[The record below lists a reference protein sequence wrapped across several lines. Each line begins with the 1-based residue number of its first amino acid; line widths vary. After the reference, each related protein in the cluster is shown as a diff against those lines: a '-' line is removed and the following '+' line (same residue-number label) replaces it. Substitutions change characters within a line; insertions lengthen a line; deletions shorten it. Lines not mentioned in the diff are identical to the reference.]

1 MESVSREER
10 EERDGREARSK
21 PDVESLATLA
31 IDLGLRVHKSV
42 GPGLL
47 ESAYEGILAYEFTKR
62 GLMVERQK
70 LVPILYDGVVID
82 NGFRAD
88 LIVEGQLLLE
98 LKSVANLVPAHR
110 KQLLTYL
117 RFLNL
122 RIGLLMNFG
131 GESFKDGLHRVVN
144 KHSDTSTSPLR
155 VNRSA

>member
-1 MESVSREER
+1 MEVGSREG
-10 EERDGREARSK
+10 RDGREGRSEL
-21 PDVESLATLA
+21 DVEALATLA
-31 IDLGLRVHKSV
+31 VDVGLRVHKAI

-47 ESAYEGILAYEFTKR
+47 ESAYEGIMAHECTKR
-62 GLMVERQK
+62 GLVVERQK
-70 LVPILYDGVVID
+70 LVPILYEGVVID

-131 GESFKDGLHRVVN
+131 GESFREGLHRVVN
-144 KHSDTSTSPLR
+144 KHSDTSRSPLR
-155 VNRSA
+155 INRPT